1 MRNLRVKSAA
11 VASKG
16 GSTRFKVS
24 SDLGLTWQTTASGNA
39 LKREVAAH
47 LNELDISKIIDC
59 LAVDCPYELYWY
71 EKTAATTWQ
80 YGYSTKATG
89 NKTTVKIE
97 NLSISMPVISSYASG
112 KYKVNA
118 GIGTACKKCS
128 RKCQNDRKRISG
140 LYRDR
145 KAVRI

>member
-1 MRNLRVKSAA
+1 M
-11 VASKG
+11 ASKG

-97 NLSISMPVISSYASG
+97 NLSISMPVISSYA
-112 KYKVNA
+112 
-118 GIGTACKKCS
+118 
-128 RKCQNDRKRISG
+128 
-140 LYRDR
+140 
-145 KAVRI
+145 

>member
-1 MRNLRVKSAA
+1 M
-11 VASKG
+11 
-16 GSTRFKVS
+16 
-24 SDLGLTWQTTASGNA
+24 Q